1 MVIKNLYTYQISS
14 REENQLEA
22 ILKIDSQHPLFK
34 GHFPGFALT
43 PGVCQL
49 LMIREILEGELNM
62 SLMLASARQ
71 VKFTAVHEPETEPE
85 IGASISFSR
94 KGDQLEVNAHLSSNE
109 KVYLKL
115 RGEFKSQR

>member
-1 MVIKNLYTYQISS
+1 MVIKDLYTYQVSS
-14 REENQLEA
+14 REENRLEA
-22 ILKIDSQHPLFK
+22 TLRIDSHHPLFK
-34 GHFPGFALT
+34 GHFPGFAIT

-49 LMIREILEGELNM
+49 LMIREILEVELDM

-94 KGDQLEVNAHLSSNE
+94 KGDQIEVNARLSSNE